1 MHPIHLLLAATLALG
16 AGAAPAQSP
25 AQTYQPEIGQLGKD
39 VVWVPTPERLI
50 QRMLQMADTSSRDV
64 VVDLGSGDGRIPI
77 AAAKLF
83 GARGIGIEF
92 DPDLVRYS
100 IGAAARE
107 GVSDRVRFARE
118 DFFQTDLSE
127 ATVVTLYVSPTIMI
141 RLRPRLLALKPGTRV
156 VSHQFT
162 LADWEPDE
170 MARVES
176 VPAYLWVVPASA
188 VGTWQLT
195 LGKDAY
201 ELVLSQEYQML
212 RGAARWGGKNS
223 PVAGGRLRGETI
235 RFSFADKNGDV
246 RAFSGRMSGDRME
259 GTARFYG
266 QTDLPWSARRQ

>member
-1 MHPIHLLLAATLALG
+1 MHPLHLLLAATLALG
-16 AGAAPAQSP
+16 AGVAPAP
-25 AQTYQPEIGQLGKD
+25 AQTYQPEIGQPGKD

-83 GARGIGIEF
+83 GAQAIGIEF
-92 DPDLVRYS
+92 DADLVRYS
-100 IGAAARE
+100 VRAAARE

-127 ATVVTLYVSPTIMI
+127 ATVVTLYVSPTIMM

-188 VGTWQLT
+188 AGTWQLT
-195 LGKDAY
+195 LGQDAY
-201 ELVLSQEYQML
+201 ELVLGQEYQIL
-212 RGAARWGGKNS
+212 RGAARSGVKNS

-246 RAFSGRMSGDRME
+246 RAFSGQISGDRME